1 MPHTEKKAVGSTS
14 SCPSTWRWPGPLGRA
29 LLCGTVCLIGVG
41 APPIRAF
48 DGPGANGPKPVA
60 GASEHVR
67 GRVVFLQERLAKE
80 LGIGVVPEARQRV
93 LGIETARGRWIP
105 LIENARA
112 EAFRLDRR
120 LRGIDLELVIRRY
133 ERTPMVQLLRV
144 FQWRDGKRFEVIYWC
159 EVCAIATAKPGACA
173 CCQEEVE
180 LRRIPVPGK

>member
-1 MPHTEKKAVGSTS
+1 M
-14 SCPSTWRWPGPLGRA
+14 
-29 LLCGTVCLIGVG
+29 IGLWG
-41 APPIRAF
+41 PPIRAV
-48 DGPGANGPKPVA
+48 DGPEVKGPKQVA
-60 GASEHVR
+60 GVSEHVR
-67 GRVVFLQERLAKE
+67 GQVVFLQERLAKE

-112 EAFRLDRR
+112 EAFRLDRE

-159 EVCAIATAKPGACA
+159 DVCAIATARPGACA
-173 CCQEEVE
+173 CCQDEVE
-180 LRRIPVPGK
+180 LRRVPAPIK